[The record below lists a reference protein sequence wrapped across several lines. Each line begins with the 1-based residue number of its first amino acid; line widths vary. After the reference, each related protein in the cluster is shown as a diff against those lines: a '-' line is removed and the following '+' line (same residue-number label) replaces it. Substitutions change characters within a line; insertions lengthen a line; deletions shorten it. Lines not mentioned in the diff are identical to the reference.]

1 MMDTRE
7 LARMGNRIRRDVIEM
22 IYRAGDGHPAPS
34 LSAADVIACLYFG
47 VMNVRPDQ
55 PDWEDRDRFVLS
67 KGHACPALYAAL
79 CLKGYFSRDLYP
91 TLRHIDSRL
100 QGHPDMKKT
109 PGVDMTSG
117 SLGNGLAAATGMAL
131 AAKLL
136 NKDYRT
142 YVLTGDGELGEG
154 INWEAAQTAVK
165 YTLDNLIV
173 IVDNNGMQSGGS
185 IESVGGI
192 VNLPAKFAAFG
203 FKTLEADGHDCAA
216 LLSALQTPHPGQP
229 LCVIAHTV
237 KGKGVSFM
245 EHSNAWHK
253 GVPSPDQYDL
263 AVREL
268 EALID
273 E

>member
-1 MMDTRE
+1 
-7 LARMGNRIRRDVIEM
+7 MGNRVRRDIIEM
-22 IYRAGDGHPAPS
+22 IYRSGDGHPAPS
-34 LSAADVIACLYFG
+34 LSAADIIACLYFEL
-47 VMNVRPDQ
+47 MNVDPKN
-55 PDWEDRDRFVLS
+55 PAWEDRDRFVLS

-79 CLKGYFSRDLYP
+79 ALKGYFPRELYP
-91 TLRHIDSRL
+91 TLRKLNSTL

-117 SLGNGLAAATGMAL
+117 SLGNGLAAATGMAI
-131 AAKLL
+131 AAKKLGKSYL
-136 NKDYRT
+136 T

-165 YTLDNLIV
+165 YGLDNLCL

-185 IESVGGI
+185 VEAVGGI

-203 FKTLEADGHDCAA
+203 FETVEADGHDPDEIV
-216 LLSALQTPHPGQP
+216 SALKTPHPGRP
-229 LCVIAHTV
+229 LCVIARTV

-245 EHSNAWHK
+245 EHNNAWHK
-253 GVPSPDQYDL
+253 GVPNDDQYAQ
-263 AVREL
+263 AVKEL
-268 EALID
+268 EALIN